1 MRVLAYLLMRA
12 KVKLAYRGD
21 FALSSLGDLVVTT
34 VGLFLVATIFHHVP
48 EVRGYDVHEVLVCW
62 GMAEASLGVFWVLF
76 QGLYAVNRQYILGG
90 DLDRVLLRPLDPYL
104 QILLDHVH
112 IEDVPV
118 IGLGLAVLAFGVSGG
133 GVEMTW
139 DRWLLLPVFVL
150 SGSAVIGGCL
160 TAVTALGFWMHHQ
173 GSAIGLA
180 YQLTVYG
187 RYPLARAPGHHRAAV
202 RVRGFHPGDL
212 LHGSAGLVRL
222 GARAAAGGR
231 GVPGRGLRVL
241 DVQPA
246 RVRQRRHLIS
256 NRVGGCWYKAGTLRV
271 TVRASSSPRADLA
284 VKLYV
289 MHRL

>member
-187 RYPLARAPGHHRAAV
+187 RYPLEFLPRPLALLVTTVLPFAFAGFIPATYFMDRPDWYGWALAQPLVGAAC
-202 RVRGFHPGDL
+202 
-212 LHGSAGLVRL
+212 L
-222 GARAAAGGR
+222 GAGYAFWMFSLR
-231 GVPGRGLRVL
+231 GY
-241 DVQPA
+241 A
-246 RVRQRRHLIS
+246 S
-256 NRVGGCWYKAGTLRV
+256 TGT
-271 TVRASSSPRADLA
+271 
-284 VKLYV
+284 
-289 MHRL
+289 